1 MAMETE
7 NATVATYFIILGF
20 PSLQK
25 LQLLFFFVV
34 LTIYLL
40 TLAGHILI
48 IILVHID
55 SCLHTPMYFY
65 LSNFSFLEI
74 WYTSNII
81 PKMLKVFLGNDRS
94 ITYTGCITQLYF
106 FMSLV
111 TAECFILAIMACDR
125 YLAICHPLQYPTLMN
140 NRVCLRLALCS
151 WVGSFLVII
160 PPLISLCKL
169 SFCGPNEINHFFCDV
184 SPLLK
189 LSCVDPHEAETV
201 DFVVATSVL
210 VSSIVPVVVSYALII
225 VTILKMPSATGR
237 QKAFSTCG
245 SHLVVVSVFFG
256 TLIYMYARPASLD
269 SADFSKVLS
278 VFYTVVTPMLNPVIY
293 CLRNKEVKEAL
304 RRAVKCSHALLG
316 SFFSRVLPLS

>member
-1 MAMETE
+1 M
-7 NATVATYFIILGF
+7 ATYFIILGF

-25 LQLLFFFVV
+25 LHLLLFFVV

-40 TLAGHILI
+40 TLAGHTLI
-48 IILVHID
+48 ILLVRVD
-55 SCLHTPMYFY
+55 SRLHTPMYFY

-81 PKMLKVFLGNDRS
+81 PKMLKMLKVFLGNDKS

-106 FMSLV
+106 FMSLA

-125 YLAICHPLQYPTLMN
+125 YLAICHPLQYSTLMN
-140 NRVCLRLALCS
+140 NRVCLQLSLCS
-151 WVGSFLVII
+151 WVGAFLVII

-201 DFVVATSVL
+201 DFVVATGVL

-256 TLIYMYARPASLD
+256 TLTFMYARPASLD
-269 SADFSKVLS
+269 SVDFNKVLS
-278 VFYTVVTPMLNPVIY
+278 IFIVLSV
-293 CLRNKEVKEAL
+293 
-304 RRAVKCSHALLG
+304 CS
-316 SFFSRVLPLS
+316 FMNRQIENC

>member
-1 MAMETE
+1 MGNGNT
-7 NATVATYFIILGF
+7 TVATYFIILGF

-48 IILVHID
+48 IVLVHVD
-55 SCLHTPMYFY
+55 SHLHTPMYFY

-81 PKMLKVFLGNDRS
+81 PKMLKVFLGNDKS

-106 FMSLV
+106 FISLA

-125 YLAICHPLQYPTLMN
+125 YLAICHPLQYSTLMN
-140 NRVCLRLALCS
+140 NRVCLQLSLCS
-151 WVGSFLVII
+151 WVGAFLINI
-160 PPLISLCKL
+160 PPLISLCMMP
-169 SFCGPNEINHFFCDV
+169 FCEPNEINHFFCDV

-189 LSCVDPHEAETV
+189 LSCVDPYETETV

-256 TLIYMYARPASLD
+256 TLIFMYARPASLD
-269 SADFSKVLS
+269 SVDFNKVLS
-278 VFYTVVTPMLNPVIY
+278 IFYTVVTPMLNPVIY

-304 RRAVKCSHALLG
+304 RRAVKGRHALLG
-316 SFFSRVLPLS
+316 SFFSRVLPLR